1 MSLCSYCYGF
11 ANNSSPYLF
20 HSLRRPSVI
29 GRSPMMWQSR
39 DQAWLKTPNGNVSSA
54 SFEILN
60 LVQDDDKS
68 RCDVINHIDSES
80 LALFDQL
87 AP

>member
-1 MSLCSYCYGF
+1 
-11 ANNSSPYLF
+11 
-20 HSLRRPSVI
+20 
-29 GRSPMMWQSR
+29 MMWQSR